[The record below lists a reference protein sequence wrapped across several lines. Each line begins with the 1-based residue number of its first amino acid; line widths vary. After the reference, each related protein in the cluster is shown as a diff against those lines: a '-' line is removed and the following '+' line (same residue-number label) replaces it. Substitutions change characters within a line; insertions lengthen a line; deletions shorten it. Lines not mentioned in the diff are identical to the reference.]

1 MDEKT
6 LSAQSLQVQTLKPDA
21 ECVLLLPGDEG
32 VLTGDAAPD
41 AGLFDPGVGEADAV
55 DVGLPFAGASLA
67 INADDD
73 GSVAIDGDVEAFIEE
88 VIGLIC
94 GFGDVANVFGLVHYS
109 AVEIDVGE
117 SVGDDRGDGSGIVM
131 GFGLVPS
138 ALELADLD
146 LVATCG
152 GGIGGRLVLG
162 EERTRRGDYA
172 EQGCGKNFPMRCHFH
187 VSDPSWCREWVRA
200 ENGN

>member
-1 MDEKT
+1 MESDSARVGMPAANGMLRCCEASDLSLLWVDEKT

-41 AGLFDPGVGEADAV
+41 AGLFDPAVG
-55 DVGLPFAGASLA
+55 
-67 INADDD
+67 
-73 GSVAIDGDVEAFIEE
+73 EAFIEE

-187 VSDPSWCREWVRA
+187 VSDPSWCREW
-200 ENGN
+200 ELKLW